1 MEESLCF
8 IPHLFIKNTKVE
20 VNFGQQQYPWHAP
33 LGNHHL
39 MNEGDVN
46 CRLIPNPR
54 VQVNKLTAFVGLPG
68 AGKTT
73 WLSKLLPELTENRAK
88 PAILGT
94 DSVLEQMKLIG
105 KGKMRPD
112 DFEKWTPIANE
123 TIANL
128 LKKVINFPML
138 PYLTRKKGNQ
148 NQTGHNSRSA

>member
-73 WLSKLLPELTENRAK
+73 WVSKLLPELTENRAK

-94 DSVLEQMKLIG
+94 DSVLEQIKLIG
-105 KGKMRPD
+105 KGKTRPD
-112 DFEKWTPIANE
+112 NFEKWTPIANE
-123 TIANL
+123 AIANL
-128 LKKVINFPML
+128 LKKVIIFPF
-138 PYLTRKKGNQ
+138 
-148 NQTGHNSRSA
+148 

>member
-20 VNFGQQQYPWHAP
+20 VNFGQQQYPWHTP

-39 MNEGDVN
+39 MNEAEVN
-46 CRLIPNPR
+46 CKLIATPR

-73 WLSKLLPELTENRAK
+73 WLGKLLPELVENRAK

-94 DSVLEQMKLIG
+94 DNVIEQMKLIG
-105 KGKMRPD
+105 KGKSRVD
-112 DFEKWTPIANE
+112 DYEKWTPIANE
-123 TIANL
+123 AISAL
-128 LKKVINFPML
+128 LKKV
-138 PYLTRKKGNQ
+138 
-148 NQTGHNSRSA
+148 